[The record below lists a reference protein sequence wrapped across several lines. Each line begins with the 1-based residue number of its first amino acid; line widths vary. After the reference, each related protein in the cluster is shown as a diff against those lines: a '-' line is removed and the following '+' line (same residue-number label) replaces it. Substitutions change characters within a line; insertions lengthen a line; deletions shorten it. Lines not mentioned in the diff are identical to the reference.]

1 VISEGIMNF
10 LMTVWVALKAL
21 RKNKLRSLLTVL
33 GVVIGVCAVITLVNL
48 GSGAQISIQKAISG
62 LGTNLLVIFP
72 GSVTQG
78 GIRTGYGT
86 VTTLIPEDAGAIL
99 SECADV
105 QMVTPIVTSA
115 AQVVFQNQNWST
127 SILGADTDYQLIKNW
142 PLALGEFFTPQDV
155 KAATKVCVLGE
166 TVAEK
171 LFVKQNPVGQV
182 IRVKRIPF
190 RVVGVLTPK
199 GQTAFGQDQDDTII
213 VPYTTAQKRLVGITH
228 VNMIMASAV
237 SVEGTAAAQ
246 EQIKNLLRHRHKIKK
261 GDDDDFT
268 VRNLADLTAVFS
280 TITGILTL
288 LLGSIASISLLV
300 GGIGIMNIMLV
311 SVTERTKEIGIR
323 LSVGATSQDILLQF
337 LFEAILL
344 SLIGGG
350 IGILFGM
357 GITSTVSYF
366 TGWPSP
372 VSLYAILIAFL
383 FASGVGIF
391 FGLYPARKASR
402 MNPIDALRYE

>member
-1 VISEGIMNF
+1 MNF
-10 LMTVWVALKAL
+10 LMTVRVALKAL

-62 LGTNLLVIFP
+62 LGTNLLIIFP

-86 VTTLIPEDAGAIL
+86 VTTLIAEDAEAIL
-99 SECADV
+99 NECTAV
-105 QMVTPIVTSA
+105 QMVTPVVTSA

-127 SILGADTDYQLIKNW
+127 SILGADTDYQRIKSW
-142 PLALGEFFTPQDV
+142 PLALGDFFTPQDV

-166 TVAEK
+166 TLAEK

-182 IRVKRIPF
+182 IRIKRIPF

-199 GQTAFGQDQDDTII
+199 GQTAFGQDQDDTIL

-228 VNMIMASAV
+228 INMIMASAV

-246 EQIKNLLRHRHKIKK
+246 EQIRDLLRHRHKIKK

-337 LFEAILL
+337 LLEAILL

>member
-1 VISEGIMNF
+1 MNF

-228 VNMIMASAV
+228 INMIMASAV

-300 GGIGIMNIMLV
+300 GGIGIMNIMLAT
-311 SVTERTKEIGIR
+311 VTERTREIGIR
-323 LSVGATSQDILLQF
+323 RAIGAKRRDITMQF
-337 LFEAILL
+337 LVETVVL
-344 SLIGGG
+344 SIGGG
-350 IGILFGM
+350 LVGVVVGILVPIIVAQLTTMRTIVTPWSVLLAFG
-357 GITSTVSYF
+357 I
-366 TGWPSP
+366 
-372 VSLYAILIAFL
+372 
-383 FASGVGIF
+383 SGAVGII
-391 FGLYPARKASR
+391 FGLYPAKAAAR
-402 MNPIDALRYE
+402 LDPIEALRHE

>member
-1 VISEGIMNF
+1 
-10 LMTVWVALKAL
+10 MTVRVALKAL

-48 GSGAQISIQKAISG
+48 GSGAQISIEKAISG
-62 LGTNLLVIFP
+62 LGTNLLIIFP

-86 VTTLIPEDAGAIL
+86 VTTLIAEDAEAIL
-99 SECADV
+99 HECTAV

-127 SILGADTDYQLIKNW
+127 SILGADTDYQRIKNW
-142 PLALGEFFTPQDV
+142 PLAAGDFFTPQDV
-155 KAATKVCVLGE
+155 KAATKVCVLGD

-171 LFVKQNPVGQV
+171 LFVKQNPVGQI
-182 IRVKRIPF
+182 IRIKRIPF

-213 VPYTTAQKRLVGITH
+213 VPYPTAQKRLVGITH
-228 VNMIMASAV
+228 INMIMASAV

-357 GITSTVSYF
+357 GITSAVSYV

-372 VSLYAILIAFL
+372 ISLYAILIAFL

>member
-1 VISEGIMNF
+1 MNF

-33 GVVIGVCAVITLVNL
+33 GVVIGVCAVITLVSL

-190 RVVGVLTPK
+190 KVVGVLTPK

-246 EQIKNLLRHRHKIKK
+246 EQIKNLLRHRHKIKQ

-337 LFEAILL
+337 LLEAILL
-344 SLIGGG
+344 SLMGGG
-350 IGILFGM
+350 IGILLGM

-383 FASGVGIF
+383 FASGVGVF

>member
-1 VISEGIMNF
+1 
-10 LMTVWVALKAL
+10 MTVWVALKAL

-228 VNMIMASAV
+228 INMIMASAV

>member
-1 VISEGIMNF
+1 
-10 LMTVWVALKAL
+10 MTVRVALKAL

-33 GVVIGVCAVITLVNL
+33 VVVIGVCAVITLVNL
-48 GSGAQISIQKAISG
+48 GSGAQISIEKAISG
-62 LGTNLLVIFP
+62 LGTNLLIIFP

-86 VTTLIPEDAGAIL
+86 VTTLIAEDAEAIL
-99 SECADV
+99 NECTAV
-105 QMVTPIVTSA
+105 QMVTPVVTSA

-127 SILGADTDYQLIKNW
+127 SILGADTDYQRIKSW
-142 PLALGEFFTPQDV
+142 PLALGDFFTSQDV

-166 TVAEK
+166 TLAEK

-182 IRVKRIPF
+182 IRIKRIPF

-199 GQTAFGQDQDDTII
+199 GQTAFGQDQDDTIL

-228 VNMIMASAV
+228 VSMIMASAV

-246 EQIKNLLRHRHKIKK
+246 EQIRDLLRHRHKIKK

-323 LSVGATSQDILLQF
+323 LSVGATSHDILLQF
-337 LFEAILL
+337 LFEAVLL

-372 VSLYAILIAFL
+372 ISLYAILIAFL

>member
-1 VISEGIMNF
+1 MNF
-10 LMTVWVALKAL
+10 LMTVRIALKAL

-86 VTTLIPEDAGAIL
+86 VTTLTAEDAEAIL

-127 SILGADTDYQLIKNW
+127 SIQGADTDYQRIKSW
-142 PLALGEFFTPQDV
+142 PLALGEFFTAQDV
-155 KAATKVCVLGE
+155 KAATKVCVVGK

-171 LFVKQNPVGQV
+171 LFVAQNPVGQV
-182 IRVKRIPF
+182 IRIKRIPF

-199 GQTAFGQDQDDTII
+199 GQTAFGQDQDDTIL
-213 VPYTTAQKRLVGITH
+213 VPYTTAQKRLVGISH
-228 VNMIMASAV
+228 VSMIMASAV

-246 EQIKNLLRHRHKIKK
+246 EQIKDLLRHRHKIKK

-323 LSVGATSQDILLQF
+323 LSMGATSQDILLQF
-337 LFEAILL
+337 LLEAILL

-357 GITSTVSYF
+357 GITSAVSYF

-372 VSLYAILIAFL
+372 ISLYAILMAFL

>member
-1 VISEGIMNF
+1 MNF

-228 VNMIMASAV
+228 INMIMASAV

-246 EQIKNLLRHRHKIKK
+246 EQIKNLLRHRHKIKQ

-337 LFEAILL
+337 LLEAILL

>member
-1 VISEGIMNF
+1 MNF
-10 LMTVWVALKAL
+10 LMTVRVALKAL

-228 VNMIMASAV
+228 INMIMASAV

-337 LFEAILL
+337 LLEAILL